1 MDIRIV
7 RAEVSAEP
15 IDAEQLLAQ
24 VERPDAGAA
33 VVFVGRVRNH
43 DPQATGSVVSLTYTS
58 HPSAGE
64 KIVEIVTA
72 ALDAADPERDARVAV
87 VHRIGELA
95 VGEVAFCVAV
105 STGHRRLAFE
115 VSEHI
120 VEKVKAE
127 LPIWKQQFVEDG
139 SYGWSGL

>member
-1 MDIRIV
+1 MDTRIL
-7 RAEVSAEP
+7 RAEVSGDP
-15 IDAEQLLAQ
+15 IDSEQLLAQ

-43 DPQATGSVVSLTYTS
+43 DPQANGAVVSLHYTS
-58 HPSAGE
+58 HPSAPDR
-64 KIVEIVTA
+64 IVEIVTT
-72 ALDAADPERDARVAV
+72 ALNEADPDYDARVAV
-87 VHRIGELA
+87 AHRIGELA
-95 VGEVAFCVAV
+95 VGDVAFCVAV

-127 LPIWKQQFVEDG
+127 LPIWKQQFEADG

>member
-1 MDIRIV
+1 MDLRIH
-7 RAEVSAEP
+7 RADVSSDP
-15 IDAEQLLAQ
+15 IDSEELLAQ

-43 DPQATGSVVSLTYTS
+43 DPQASGAVVSLSYTS
-58 HPSAGE
+58 HPSAGD

-72 ALDAADPERDARVAV
+72 ALNEADPDRDSQVAV
-87 VHRIGELA
+87 VHRIGVLA
-95 VGEVAFCVAV
+95 VGDVAFCVAV

-115 VSEHI
+115 VAEHI

-127 LPIWKQQFVEDG
+127 LPIWKQQFVADG